1 MLKNL
6 LVVFSV
12 CAIAPVFNA
21 GCQSVSVNPEI
32 EVSNAVLKT
41 AETFDFKYMD
51 VLTKAK
57 TGNIQSIQEF
67 IRFHKYV
74 DDMEAINHGVSCLEL
89 ISFASDAKFAAACKL
104 STVNL
109 RKVLAERLQQ
119 AQGKTKKED
128 LRKPLKD
135 WAPMTWTALNASENT
150 PDTNAKIYDPAMQ
163 NMKKPGATEQK
174 PAEQAKPATDSGAK
188 PDQNGGK

>member
-1 MLKNL
+1 MFKNL
-6 LVVFSV
+6 LFIFSV

-51 VLTKAK
+51 VLAKAK
-57 TGNIQSIQEF
+57 TGNTQSIQEF
-67 IRFHKYV
+67 IRFNKYV
-74 DDMEAINHGVSCLEL
+74 DEMEGINHGLSCLEL
-89 ISFASDAKFAAACKL
+89 IPFATDTKFAAACKL
-104 STVNL
+104 SSVNL
-109 RKVLAERLQQ
+109 RKLLAERLQQ

-135 WAPMTWTALNASENT
+135 WAPLTYAALNTVENT
-150 PDTNAKIYDPAMQ
+150 PDPNAKLNDPSMQ
-163 NMKKPGATEQK
+163 NVKKAGTTEQ
-174 PAEQAKPATDSGAK
+174 PAEQAKPATDAGAK
-188 PDQNGGK
+188 PDRNGGK